1 MGMAEF
7 NLHARLDR
15 SEETDATALFDPYLD
30 TDGVTMAETPATDTD
45 DDPDVVT
52 PQEYL
57 EIEGIETFAE
67 IYTDLADHPAVASL
81 SLRGPTADR
90 FPLPVEH
97 HALQQIGDP
106 TLYEFHAL
114 DGQVTLVIA
123 ESEMEL
129 NQLHQEVPDPALG

>member
-1 MGMAEF
+1 MAEF

-15 SEETDATALFDPYLD
+15 TEETDATAIYDPY
-30 TDGVTMAETPATDTD
+30 TDSEGVTMAETPATDGD
-45 DDPDVVT
+45 DDPDVVV
-52 PQEYL
+52 PKEYL
-57 EIEGIETFAE
+57 EIEGIETFAD
-67 IYTDLADHPAVASL
+67 IYTDLVDHPAVVGL

-90 FPLPVEH
+90 FPLPVQH

-129 NQLHQEVPDPALG
+129 NQLHKEVPDPALG

>member
-1 MGMAEF
+1 MAEF

-15 SEETDATALFDPYLD
+15 TEETDATAIYDPYLD
-30 TDGVTMAETPATDTD
+30 TDGVTMTETPATDTD
-45 DDPDVVT
+45 GDPDVVV

-57 EIEGIETFAE
+57 EIEGIETFAG
-67 IYTDLADHPAVASL
+67 IYTDLADHAAVVSL

-90 FPLPVEH
+90 YPLPVQH

>member
-1 MGMAEF
+1 MAEF

-15 SEETDATALFDPYLD
+15 TEETDATAIYEEYTESSD
-30 TDGVTMAETPATDTD
+30 TVTMAETEATDPD
-45 DDPDVVT
+45 DDPDVLT
-52 PQEYL
+52 PTEYL
-57 EIEGIETFAE
+57 EIDGIETFAE
-67 IYTDLADHPAVASL
+67 IYTDLVDHPAVVGL

-90 FPLPVEH
+90 YPLPVQH

-123 ESEMEL
+123 ESELEL
-129 NQLHQEVPDPALG
+129 NELHQEIPDPALG